1 MAKKS
6 TNSLSDEDDDT
17 LSQDFQATRVIWND
31 GIENVSASADE
42 LTAQLSQFVKELYH
56 SPLGRRAQQHPVA
69 AIGIASLA
77 LFVCRKLLRR

>member
-6 TNSLSDEDDDT
+6 TNSLHEEGGDT
-17 LSQDFQATRVIWND
+17 LSQEFQATRVIWND
-31 GIENVSASADE
+31 GIETVNASVQE
-42 LTAQLSQFVKELYH
+42 LTTQLNQFAKELYD
-56 SPLGRRAQQHPVA
+56 SPLGKRAQRHPVA